1 MSIVL
6 EEPCYTRSMKTAVS
20 IPDDIFKEADELAR
34 RERRTRSDVYA
45 AALREYLARHD
56 ESEITRKMNEVI
68 DRVGA
73 EVDPF
78 VEEAARRILERV
90 EWS

>member
-6 EEPCYTRSMKTAVS
+6 EALCYTPGMKTAVS

-34 RERRTRSDVYA
+34 RARRTRSDVYA

-56 ESEITRKMNEVI
+56 PDSITRRINAVV
-68 DRVGA
+68 DQVGDGYDEWNA
-73 EVDPF
+73 EG
-78 VEEAARRILERV
+78 ARQILEST
-90 EWS
+90 EW